1 MILSGNPHKPTHT
14 YTLVV
19 KPAIHIIVHKFIYN
33 IWLNNTLLKKD
44 NCRLGQHHL
53 FSWIFGSSSTSRYKH
68 IFFKARHEVFQF
80 RTCGNPR
87 FCQITRRQLKVELD
101 IVENLLISSGHIFSY
116 WDPWDWYIYLH
127 QSHGS
132 HGFCKINTTSGIGHS
147 GLCEVYLQQRS
158 SKIESLVQWV
168 VIEYLYRFK
177 YGTIYLNHDILG
189 SFPPKQN
196 KLHKL
201 TPLFVHL
208 SKYSPLTGC
217 EKHPQNDDVWWLKR
231 IPGGAIHPFIKSSI
245 IIHKRTSGPYKWP
258 SKQVTGV
265 ISPYLEKLWA
275 TT

>member
-189 SFPPKQN
+189 SFPPN
-196 KLHKL
+196 K
-201 TPLFVHL
+201 TNYTNWPL
-208 SKYSPLTGC
+208 YSFTCPSIL
-217 EKHPQNDDVWWLKR
+217 PWRDVKN
-231 IPGGAIHPFIKSSI
+231 IPRMMMFGG
-245 IIHKRTSGPYKWP
+245 WNE
-258 SKQVTGV
+258 
-265 ISPYLEKLWA
+265 YLEVQFTHLLNLRSLYINGHRAPINGRLNK
-275 TT
+275 